1 MPGNS
6 GGNTLSVALI
16 GPDPERRGEVA
27 NVLSN
32 CPGVVIREF
41 PCFPASLEDLPQLL
55 EQNYEVVLID
65 LDSDPEY
72 ALDLVEGICAI
83 GSTAV
88 MVYSDQ
94 VDLKLAIR
102 FMSAGARDFL
112 TLPLAPAEVARALS
126 RVAIRH
132 EASRQARRTLGKL
145 SVFFGSKGGCGVTT
159 VAANFAVSLAQ
170 VSSQNT
176 LLIDLGLPLGDAA
189 INLGIVPEF
198 STAHAFQDPSRLD
211 ANFLSSL
218 LAKHS
223 SGLFVLAAPTDMP
236 PNQPPQEAIARLLTV
251 ARQRF
256 DFVVIDG
263 GARLDLM
270 DTNLFGDSATVYLVA
285 QVGVSELRNANR
297 LISRFLSTRWRN
309 LQIVLNRFT
318 PHTLLFDEEHITK
331 ALTQQAH
338 WKIPDDY
345 AVARRT
351 PTSAAALALANT
363 PISQAIR
370 QMARTACGLPAKP
383 EKRGFSLFRK

>member
-6 GGNTLSVALI
+6 GGSTLSVALI
-16 GPDPERRGEVA
+16 GPDPGRREEVA
-27 NVLSN
+27 NVLSI

-94 VDLKLAIR
+94 VDLKLALR

-112 TLPLAPAEVARALS
+112 TLPLAPVEVARALS

-132 EASRQARRTLGKL
+132 EASRQARRPPGKL

-170 VSSQNT
+170 VSNQNT

-189 INLGIVPEF
+189 INLGIVAEF

-211 ANFLSSL
+211 AKFLSSL
-218 LAKHS
+218 LTKHS
-223 SGLFVLAAPTDMP
+223 SGLFVLAAPADMP
-236 PNQPPQEAIARLLTV
+236 PNQPPQEAVARLITV

-256 DFVVIDG
+256 DYVVIDG

-309 LQIVLNRFT
+309 LQIVLNRYT
-318 PHTLLFDEEHITK
+318 PHMLLFDEEHITK
-331 ALTQQAH
+331 ALTQPAN

-345 AVARRT
+345 ATARRT
-351 PTSAAALALANT
+351 PTSATAIALANT

-370 QMARTACGLPAKP
+370 QMARTACGLPAQ
-383 EKRGFSLFRK
+383 EKKKKGFFW